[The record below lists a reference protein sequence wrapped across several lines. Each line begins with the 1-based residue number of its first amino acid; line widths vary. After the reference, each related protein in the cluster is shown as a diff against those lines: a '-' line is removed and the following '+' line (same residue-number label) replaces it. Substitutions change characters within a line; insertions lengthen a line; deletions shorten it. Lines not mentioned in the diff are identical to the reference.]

1 LLQFGRESLGNEEE
15 NRDVGQIFAPPLP
28 MRNPNLYQL
37 VNISMRI
44 EDKYSWSRIAGGWRM
59 RVVALVNQKGGSGKS
74 TLAACLAV
82 AAQESGERVFLL
94 DMDPQKSLLKWG
106 HRRQDKDMPVEAVTA
121 VKLEAAV
128 AALARGRVTLV
139 IIDTPA
145 TDSPAADAAM
155 RVADLCLI
163 PARPTIFDIWASEA
177 TRGKLKTLSKDY
189 AFLLNQCPPMQES
202 QRVSDGAAA
211 VEAMGGL
218 LRPFVVARVD
228 YQEAAREGMGVTEI
242 HGDGKAAEE
251 IRQLWSSLKRRL
263 SRLKQVEKGAR
274 RAA

>member
-1 LLQFGRESLGNEEE
+1 
-15 NRDVGQIFAPPLP
+15 
-28 MRNPNLYQL
+28 
-37 VNISMRI
+37 
-44 EDKYSWSRIAGGWRM
+44 M
-59 RVVALVNQKGGSGKS
+59 RVVAMVNQKGGSGKS

-94 DMDPQKSLLKWG
+94 DMDPQKSLLKWS
-106 HRRQDKDMPVEAVTA
+106 HRRQDENMPCEAVTA
-121 VKLEAAV
+121 AKLEAAV

-177 TRGKLKTLSKDY
+177 TRGKLKTLTKDY
-189 AFLLNQCPPMQES
+189 AFILNQCPPMQES
-202 QRVSDGAAA
+202 QRVNDGAAA

-218 LRPFVVARVD
+218 LRPFIVARVD

-242 HGDGKAAEE
+242 DPHGKAAEE
-251 IRQLWSSLKRRL
+251 IHHLWTSLKRRF
-263 SRLKQVEKGAR
+263 SRLKHAEKGAR

>member
-1 LLQFGRESLGNEEE
+1 
-15 NRDVGQIFAPPLP
+15 
-28 MRNPNLYQL
+28 
-37 VNISMRI
+37 
-44 EDKYSWSRIAGGWRM
+44 M

-82 AAQESGERVFLL
+82 AAQEAGERVFLL

-106 HRRQDKDMPVEAVTA
+106 HRRQDAELPVETVTA
-121 VKLEAAV
+121 GKLDTAL

-139 IIDTPA
+139 IVDTPA

-155 RVADLCLI
+155 RAADLSLI

-177 TRGKLKTLSKDY
+177 TRGKLKTLSKDF
-189 AFLLNQCPPMQES
+189 AFVLNQCPPMQES

-242 HGDGKAAEE
+242 DGDGKAAEE
-251 IRQLWSSLKRRL
+251 IRHLWSSLKRRL
-263 SRLKQVEKGAR
+263 SRLKHAEKGAR